1 MAAVITAAL
10 SPPDTVDAP
19 SLGSAMESLRTR
31 SPWRSTTGVTTTA
44 DHKPS
49 TATGV
54 EVLAV
59 VPLPS

>member
-1 MAAVITAAL
+1 
-10 SPPDTVDAP
+10 
-19 SLGSAMESLRTR
+19 MESLRTR